1 MTLADPGLSAHLERG
16 AEADSFPLLS
26 ARPPAPSFRRAAG
39 ELEYGCELPD
49 LLAAFAVVLGQH
61 NELQRV
67 VVGVPYL
74 RGDLVGVLPLHL
86 DLGEEPTFA
95 TALTAAEGALE
106 EARGLTGARLRAR
119 LAQSAPACVVSVLG
133 RPGLG
138 PDPLGPASPRPV
150 RQVLAPT
157 ELHLIA
163 RPDDNRLGYEFRTD
177 VFDAVTARRI
187 AEQTGRAVSQGTRRP
202 QARIDTLHL
211 AGAREQAELLALS
224 QCVTEPVDA
233 RLEELMERQIARQG
247 DRIAVSSGA
256 RQLTYRELGEQA
268 NWLALRLV
276 EEGIGPGRRVGV
288 RLERPDHLVTV
299 LLAVLKTGAAY
310 VPIDPTAPP
319 ERQAVVAEL
328 ADIAVL
334 VTDDTGSVTPAGTP
348 VEVLP
353 HRLPAAESGPAPAGS
368 PDDAAYLLFTSGS
381 TGRPKGVEV
390 AHRSVVRLFTTTRN
404 LFGFGTEDTWLNAH
418 AITFDASVWEIYGAL
433 LHGGRVVIAPSGT
446 ARDPEAMVTLV
457 ENEGVTMLT
466 ISPTAF
472 DGFRDAALERGA
484 AFALLRYAVLCA
496 EALNPAALAPWFER
510 WGERTPTL
518 VNMYGITETTVH
530 STFHRLSAADVR
542 DGRSRIGTGL
552 PDTPVYVLDRQGRPA
567 PFGVPGEIH
576 VGGPGVAP
584 RYAAAPESEQARFT
598 ADLYSAVDGAR
609 LYRSGDK
616 GRRLPD
622 GTIEYLGRLD
632 QQVKIRGYRI
642 ELGEVEAALLAH
654 PSVLSARAWV
664 IRRPD
669 RPPLLAA
676 AVVPTRTGARPA
688 PEELRD
694 FAAGRLPRYA
704 VPAGVVLVT
713 ELPRTPNGKLDT
725 ARLPDPFADA
735 AGHAHPDAHPDAR
748 DAGRPAE
755 AQAPRTDPPALSTV
769 TEAVAQVLGLPRIS
783 GDANFF
789 EAGGDSIT
797 AVRLVARLRAA
808 GFDAD
813 LPRIYRARTPRALAA
828 TLHAAD
834 PPATAEPS
842 PDHARP
848 LPDGLPAGAVDAFPA
863 TRLQRGMFLHGV
875 RDGSHVYHD
884 VLSYTVN
891 QHLEEDPLRGAL
903 HEAVAAHPALRSGF
917 AVDHP
922 SGPLQVVH
930 GTTELACTFADLR
943 DRPADDRRA
952 YLRAWAAEE
961 RRRPFDWSAPGL
973 LRIFVHRTGDRE
985 SVLSLSVHHTV
996 LDGWSAASLVTE
1008 LLLTHARL
1016 REGSPAP
1023 ARTPDNTMR
1032 RYAELE
1038 ETAESDERHRSFWR
1052 GYLDGARPTPL
1063 PGGNPAA
1070 SPPLVEVER
1079 SLPAELT
1086 ERFAAFAR
1094 ASGVPLKSAYLT
1106 AHLAALSFLSG
1117 ETEVLTGLVTSGRLE
1132 EAGGDTGLG
1141 LFLNTVPLRAEVAD
1155 RNWRELL
1162 VSVFDNETGLYAH
1175 RRLPLERIQAET
1187 GSSGLVPTA
1196 FNYTDFHVYDRLARA
1211 GIRLSDVRYDEE
1223 TDFPLLVAVHE
1234 DPFGGSATLSVSHHT
1249 DRPGDELAVRYADFF
1264 GRLVHQA
1271 TTAPDE
1277 PAVRTLARWAQ
1288 DRGATA
1294 EPAPGPPAAA
1304 AGSLVPLLAERL
1316 GTDPQALLLTAG
1328 GEEWTRGRIA
1338 RRVEGL
1344 RRRLRAL
1351 GVTPAVRVACFLE
1364 RGADPLVTLLA
1375 LWSLGA
1381 TYVPIDLGLPAARR
1395 RAVLAAAHCA
1405 LALRSEALPAEQV
1418 GWHGPELVLAESD
1431 EDGAKYS
1438 GSTAA
1443 SGSGQKPPTAR
1454 AVPSAGSAVSA
1465 TPGEPD
1471 AWFEPAPDHEA
1482 YVLFTSG
1489 STGEPKGVSMP
1500 HRAMAN
1506 LITWQAAQPEF
1517 ATPRRIGQFAPLA
1530 FDVSV
1535 QEMLTTVVH
1544 GGTLHVVPDEVRRNS
1559 QALLDFFVDQDIEV
1573 GFLPPVALHQLAAAW
1588 EAFGR
1593 TPARL
1598 THLLLAG
1605 EALVVDDTLRA
1616 FCAAAGTELVNQYGP
1631 TETHVVTSHRL
1642 GPVPASWPDRPPI
1655 GQPIAG
1661 VRARVLDQLGRPVP
1675 RGAQGELHIGGV
1687 PVAAGYLGA
1696 DGAAAPDGDRFT
1708 VTAHGASSYRTGDL
1722 VRVVDGELAFAG
1734 RLDDQV
1740 KVRGY
1745 RVEPDEVAAVL
1756 LRHGGVRA
1764 CTVQAVHTQGA
1775 GTELAAY
1782 VVPAGAWVTAA
1793 TVREHARVELPE
1805 YAVPRYVELLDR
1817 IPRTP
1822 SGKVDA
1828 RALRAPRPIR
1838 PRPGPPTALTPSE
1851 RRVLAVWGTVLGRPV
1866 ASPTISFFE
1875 AGGSSLLA
1883 LTLYLKLRAA
1893 FEQPFVMH
1901 DLFRFPT
1908 ARGFAA
1914 FLTGG
1919 STEARQEAPSGTPG
1933 RDVNRIAT
1941 AAARRRLARGRE
1953 KNTGE

>member
-26 ARPPAPSFRRAAG
+26 ARAPAPSFRRAAG
-39 ELEYGCELPD
+39 ELAYGCELPH
-49 LLAAFAVVLGQH
+49 LLAAFAAVLSRH

-67 VVGVPYL
+67 AVGVPYL
-74 RGDLVGVLPLHL
+74 RGDLVGLLTLHL

-95 TALTAAEGALE
+95 TALTAAEQALE
-106 EARGLTGARLRAR
+106 EARALTGARLRAR
-119 LAQSAPACVVSVLG
+119 LAQPAPACVVSVLG
-133 RPGLG
+133 RPGPG
-138 PDPLGPASPRPV
+138 PDPLGPAGLRAV

-163 RPDDNRLGYEFRTD
+163 RPDEDRLSYEFRTD

-187 AEQTGRAVSQGTRRP
+187 AEQTGRAVSQGARRP

-224 QCVTEPVDA
+224 QSVTEPVEA
-233 RLEELMERQIARQG
+233 RLEELIERQIACRA

-256 RQLTYRELGEQA
+256 WQLTYRELGGQA
-268 NWLALRLV
+268 NWLALRLLK
-276 EEGIGPGRRVGV
+276 EGIGPGRRVGV
-288 RLERPDHLVTV
+288 RLERPDHLVPV
-299 LLAVLKTGAAY
+299 LLAVLKTGASY

-328 ADIAVL
+328 AGIAVL

-353 HRLPAAESGPAPAGS
+353 HRLPTAESGPAPAGS

-390 AHRSVVRLFTTTRN
+390 AHRSVVRLFTTTRD
-404 LFGFGTEDTWLNAH
+404 LFGFGTQDTWLNAH

-433 LHGGRVVIAPSGT
+433 LHGGRVVIAPPGT

-466 ISPTAF
+466 LSPTAF
-472 DGFRDAALERGA
+472 DGFRDAALERGT
-484 AFALLRYAVLCA
+484 AFPLLRYAVLCA

-576 VGGPGVAP
+576 VGGPGVALG
-584 RYAAAPESEQARFT
+584 YAAAPDFEQARFT
-598 ADLYSAVDGAR
+598 TDAYSAVDGAR

-676 AVVPTRTGARPA
+676 AVVLTRTGARPT
-688 PEELRD
+688 PQNLRD
-694 FAAGRLPRYA
+694 FAAARLPRYA
-704 VPAGVVLVT
+704 VPAGVVLVR

-735 AGHAHPDAHPDAR
+735 AGHTHPDAPG
-748 DAGRPAE
+748 AGRPAE
-755 AQAPRTDPPALSTV
+755 AQTPPTDPPALSTV

-828 TLHAAD
+828 SLPAAD
-834 PPATAEPS
+834 LPATAGPP
-842 PDHARP
+842 PDHTRP

-863 TRLQRGMFLHGV
+863 TRLQRGMFLHSV

-891 QHLEEDPLRGAL
+891 QHLEEDLLRGAL
-903 HEAVAAHPALRSGF
+903 HEAVAAHPALRSAF

-930 GTTELACTFADLR
+930 GTAELACTFTDLR
-943 DRPADDRRA
+943 DRPAHERRA

-961 RRRPFDWSAPGL
+961 RRVPFDWSAPGL
-973 LRIFVHRTGDRE
+973 LRIFVHRTADRE

-1008 LLLTHARL
+1008 LLLTHTRL
-1016 REGSPAP
+1016 REGLPAP
-1023 ARTPDNTMR
+1023 VRTPDDTMR

-1038 ETAESDERHRSFWR
+1038 EAAESDERHRSFWR
-1052 GYLDGARPTPL
+1052 GYLDGARPTPI
-1063 PGGNPAA
+1063 PGGTPAA
-1070 SPPLVEVER
+1070 APPLVEAER

-1106 AHLAALSFLSG
+1106 AHLATLSFLSG

-1141 LFLNTVPLRAEVAD
+1141 LFLNTVPLRAQVAD

-1162 VSVFDNETGLYAH
+1162 ASVFDNETGLYAH

-1196 FNYTDFHVYDRLARA
+1196 FNYTDFHVYDRLAQA

-1223 TDFPLLVAVHE
+1223 TDFPLLAAVHE
-1234 DPFGGSATLSVSHHT
+1234 DPFGGPATLSVSHHT
-1249 DRPGDELAVRYADFF
+1249 DQPDDELAVRYADFF
-1264 GRLVHQA
+1264 EHLLHQA
-1271 TTAPDE
+1271 TAAPDE

-1288 DRGATA
+1288 VRGATA

-1304 AGSLVPLLAERL
+1304 CGSLVPLLAERL

-1338 RRVEGL
+1338 RRVAGL
-1344 RRRLRAL
+1344 RRRLQTL
-1351 GVTPAVRVACFLE
+1351 GVTPATRVACFLE
-1364 RGADPLVTLLA
+1364 RGPDPLVALLA

-1381 TYVPIDLGLPAARR
+1381 AYVPIDTGLPPARR
-1395 RAVLAAAHCA
+1395 RAVLAAAHCT
-1405 LALRSEALPAEQV
+1405 LALRSQALPAEQA
-1418 GWHGPELVLAESD
+1418 GWHGPELVLAGPD
-1431 EDGAKYS
+1431 EDGAKHT
-1438 GSTAA
+1438 GTTA

-1454 AVPSAGSAVSA
+1454 TEPSAGPAASG
-1465 TPGEPD
+1465 TPAGPD
-1471 AWFEPAPDHEA
+1471 TWSEPAPGQEA

-1517 ATPRRIGQFAPLA
+1517 ATPRRVSQFAPLA

-1535 QEMLTTVVH
+1535 QEMLTAVVH
-1544 GGTLHVVPDEVRRNS
+1544 GGTLHVIPDEVRRNS

-1573 GFLPPVALHQLAAAW
+1573 GFLPPVALHQLTAAW

-1642 GPVPASWPDRPPI
+1642 GPAPATWPDRPPI

-1675 RGAQGELHIGGV
+1675 RGAQGELHIAGA
-1687 PVAAGYLGA
+1687 PVATGYLGT
-1696 DGAAAPDGDRFT
+1696 DGTAAPDGDRFT

-1722 VRVVDGELAFAG
+1722 VRVADGELAFAG

-1740 KVRGY
+1740 KVRGH

-1764 CTVQAVHTQGA
+1764 CSVQAVHTQGA

-1793 TVREHARVELPE
+1793 TVQEHARTELPE

-1817 IPRTP
+1817 IPQTP

-1851 RRVLAVWGTVLGRPV
+1851 RRVLAVWATVLGRPV
-1866 ASPTISFFE
+1866 ASPTLSFFE

-1883 LTLYLKLRAA
+1883 LTLYLKLRAT